1 MKLEWER
8 ENKQGMD
15 PTRNVRKMTQIV
27 PNMWKENDA
36 KSLDNRNQNSPD
48 REWRKN
54 RRKSKHTDEN
64 QTAKRSRALCTPSA
78 LSAIKHSAPMAA
90 TDAFRRSR

>member
-15 PTRNVRKMTQIV
+15 PTRNVRKMTQIM

-36 KSLDNRNQNSPD
+36 KILDNRNQRS
-48 REWRKN
+48 WMKKKN